1 MDVSDFNEI
10 IDQIFHSPITIA
22 TIDELRQQTS
32 AAIAAFS
39 AADADQNGTLSSGM
53 ISFMNSNYNAN
64 DLVTYN
70 IR

>member
-1 MDVSDFNEI
+1 MDASDFNEL
-10 IDQIFHSPITIA
+10 IDQIFHLPITIA

-32 AAIAAFS
+32 SAIAAFS

-53 ISFMNSNYNAN
+53 ISFTNANYNAN